1 MNFRQKL
8 LYCIGREHYA
18 GLAAIY
24 VMMLV
29 LAALEVLCAMLFLPF
44 LTLVEDASK
53 LGEYPWLESL
63 LAMFDRQGH
72 QAAIMACCIL
82 LLLAY
87 IIKNTFN
94 LVYQYYQASF
104 IQSAQARLATKL
116 LGKYLLSDYIAHV
129 SRSSGELIRNINQDV
144 YSIYTN
150 VIRSLLQVM
159 VEGVIA
165 TAMLGLLLSRNV
177 NITLLAIVIFG
188 TIGTVIYRIS
198 QRYTYAY
205 GQTFRHEMGEMIK
218 WTMQSLGS
226 IKETKVMNK
235 EHYFLTQF
243 WDHVD
248 LFKQSA
254 VKYKVLY
261 ETPRLSIEVL
271 GIFTV
276 LLMTLV
282 LLNQSDGEE
291 ALATL
296 GLFAVVAFRI
306 LPSLARIASG
316 LSLIRF
322 HRPALDNVV
331 GDLTDEE
338 FSIDQ
343 DHLAALEAQREQR
356 GHEKLATP
364 SPISFEDRIE
374 FDNIAFAYNVGA
386 PRVIDGCSL
395 TIERG
400 SSVAFVGA
408 SGAGKTTL
416 IDLLLGLLSP
426 QDGEIRVDGEPIH
439 GQEKRWQSQI
449 GYISQPV
456 YMLNDTI
463 RRNVA
468 FGEFDADV
476 DEEKVW
482 ESLRKA
488 QLEEVVRGL
497 PEGLDTSIGEG
508 GAKLSGGQRQRL
520 GIARV
525 LYHDPEVLV
534 FDEAT
539 SALDNETE
547 AEITKAIEAL
557 SLEKTIVLI
566 AHRFSTIEHCDEIF
580 MLADGKVLAS
590 GSFEELM
597 QTCQPFH
604 KLATASVGNSAPPP
618 ADPPQD
624 TVPGS

>member
-1 MNFRQKL
+1 
-8 LYCIGREHYA
+8 
-18 GLAAIY
+18 
-24 VMMLV
+24 
-29 LAALEVLCAMLFLPF
+29 
-44 LTLVEDASK
+44 
-53 LGEYPWLESL
+53 
-63 LAMFDRQGH
+63 
-72 QAAIMACCIL
+72 
-82 LLLAY
+82 
-87 IIKNTFN
+87 
-94 LVYQYYQASF
+94 
-104 IQSAQARLATKL
+104 
-116 LGKYLLSDYIAHV
+116 
-129 SRSSGELIRNINQDV
+129 
-144 YSIYTN
+144 
-150 VIRSLLQVM
+150 
-159 VEGVIA
+159 
-165 TAMLGLLLSRNV
+165 
-177 NITLLAIVIFG
+177 
-188 TIGTVIYRIS
+188 
-198 QRYTYAY
+198 
-205 GQTFRHEMGEMIK
+205 
-218 WTMQSLGS
+218 
-226 IKETKVMNK
+226 
-235 EHYFLTQF
+235 LTQF

-374 FDNIAFAYNVGA
+374 FDNVAFAYNVGA

-439 GQEKRWQSQI
+439 
-449 GYISQPV
+449 
-456 YMLNDTI
+456 
-463 RRNVA
+463 
-468 FGEFDADV
+468 
-476 DEEKVW
+476 
-482 ESLRKA
+482 
-488 QLEEVVRGL
+488 
-497 PEGLDTSIGEG
+497 
-508 GAKLSGGQRQRL
+508 
-520 GIARV
+520 
-525 LYHDPEVLV
+525 
-534 FDEAT
+534 
-539 SALDNETE
+539 
-547 AEITKAIEAL
+547 
-557 SLEKTIVLI
+557 
-566 AHRFSTIEHCDEIF
+566 
-580 MLADGKVLAS
+580 
-590 GSFEELM
+590 
-597 QTCQPFH
+597 
-604 KLATASVGNSAPPP
+604 
-618 ADPPQD
+618 
-624 TVPGS
+624 